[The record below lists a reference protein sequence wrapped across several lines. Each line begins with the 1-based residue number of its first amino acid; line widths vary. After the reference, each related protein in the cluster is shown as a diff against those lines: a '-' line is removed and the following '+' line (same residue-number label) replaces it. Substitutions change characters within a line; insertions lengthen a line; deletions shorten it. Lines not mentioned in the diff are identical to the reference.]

1 MCLMAMQQAVWDNLA
16 KYNLRSKEG
25 GRLRVLKDARSLV
38 YDLDAL
44 GMQRKLWQV
53 LVYCQCTHQK
63 WWIAPGC
70 RNCVFYQPVS
80 LPTLVE

>member
-1 MCLMAMQQAVWDNLA
+1 MLDNLA

-25 GRLRVLKDARSLV
+25 GRGGNGLNRLV
-38 YDLDAL
+38 YDLDAR
-44 GMQRKLWQV
+44 GMQHRLGRV
-53 LVYCQCTHQK
+53 LVYCQCTHPK
-63 WWIAPGC
+63 SWIAPGC